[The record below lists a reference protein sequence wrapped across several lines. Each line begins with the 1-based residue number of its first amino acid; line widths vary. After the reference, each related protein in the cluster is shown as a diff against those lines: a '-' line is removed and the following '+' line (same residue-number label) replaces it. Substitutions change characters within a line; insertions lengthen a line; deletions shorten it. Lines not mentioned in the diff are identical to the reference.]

1 MKKYIGPSTDEVIEL
16 LKLVERQGKVGNLPR
31 ALPRNASFE
40 ERMKYSLCK
49 LFVRF
54 VIKNKIKAIELAKLI
69 KLPKTRISDILNYKT
84 EKYTVDRLLGYAW
97 KLAEQDP
104 PTREHL
110 HLMFEFLSGP
120 VRSVKETKKIEK
132 ELQKY
137 A

>member
-1 MKKYIGPSTDEVIEL
+1 MKKTISPTTEEVIEV
-16 LKLVERQGKVGNLPR
+16 LKLVERQGKLGKIPRVLPKD
-31 ALPRNASFE
+31 ASFE

-49 LFVRF
+49 LFVRYL
-54 VIKNKIKAIELAKLI
+54 IKNKIKAVELAKML
-69 KLPKTRISDILNYKT
+69 KLPKTRVSDILNYKT
-84 EKYTVDRLLGYAW
+84 GKYTVDRLLGYAW
-97 KLAEQDP
+97 KLAEKDP